1 MGSQVSGKSFPSR
14 TFVINSQKRILILVS
29 VVHLKIYNVINI
41 KNKKHYVNSTLDD
54 VDEEYEVFPSFNPC

>member
-41 KNKKHYVNSTLDD
+41 KNQKHYVNSTLDD
-54 VDEEYEVFPSFNPC
+54 VDEEYEVFP

>member
-14 TFVINSQKRILILVS
+14 TFVINSEKRILILVS

-41 KNKKHYVNSTLDD
+41 KNQKHYVNSTLDD
-54 VDEEYEVFPSFNPC
+54 VDEEYEVFP